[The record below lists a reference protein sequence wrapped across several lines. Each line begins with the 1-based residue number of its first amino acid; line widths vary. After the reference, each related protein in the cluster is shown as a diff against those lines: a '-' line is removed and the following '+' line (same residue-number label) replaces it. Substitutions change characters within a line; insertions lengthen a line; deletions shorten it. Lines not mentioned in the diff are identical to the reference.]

1 MLLYMIRHGQS
12 EANAAKIHSGWGQ
25 YKLTERGE
33 EDARGA
39 REKLCG
45 IKFDK
50 VYTSDLVR
58 AMRTREIA
66 LPEAEAEVTELIR
79 ERDVG
84 SLVGMS
90 PDACREKYGEIYVN
104 ARASLDFSPF
114 GGESLE
120 EHRERVE
127 KFLKILEADPCERVA
142 AFCHHGTLLRMY
154 NIATK
159 TPSDDRPSC
168 KNCCIAVFEYS
179 DGEWSLKEWDI

>member
-12 EANAAKIHSGWGQ
+12 EANAAVIHSGWGQ
-25 YKLTERGE
+25 YRLTEKGE
-33 EDARGA
+33 IDAAGVG
-39 REKLCG
+39 EKLRE
-45 IKFDK
+45 IKFDR

-66 LPEAEAEVTELIR
+66 LPNAKPIVTELIR
-79 ERDVG
+79 EKNVG
-84 SLVGMS
+84 SVVGMS
-90 PDACREKYGEIYVN
+90 PEECRERYGEVYVN
-104 ARASLDFSPF
+104 ARASGDFSPF
-114 GGESLE
+114 GGETLE

-168 KNCCIAVFEYS
+168 KNCCISIFEFE

>member
-12 EANAAKIHSGWGQ
+12 EANAKNIHSGWGQ

-39 REKLCG
+39 GEKLRG

-84 SLVGMS
+84 SVVGMS
-90 PDACREKYGEIYVN
+90 PDACREKYGETYVN

-127 KFLKILEADPCERVA
+127 KFLKMLEADPCERVA

-159 TPSDDRPSC
+159 TPSDDRPKC